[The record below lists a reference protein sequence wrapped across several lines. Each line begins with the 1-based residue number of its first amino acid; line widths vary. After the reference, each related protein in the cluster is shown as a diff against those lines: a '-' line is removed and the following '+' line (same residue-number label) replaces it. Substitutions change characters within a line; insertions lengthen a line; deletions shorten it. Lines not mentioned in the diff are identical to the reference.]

1 MIYTRL
7 KIAKD
12 LLTDDGAIFISIG
25 DEELYN
31 LQKVCDEIFGNRNY
45 IANLIWQSTPGSNT
59 GEDLKTVT
67 ENILVYCKKREQCK
81 FSALTITSNE
91 KYTNSDE
98 YFEKE
103 AVMF

>member
-1 MIYTRL
+1 MVAFHTDWLKYDLITRL

-12 LLTDDGAIFISIG
+12 LLTDDVLFYSIG

-59 GEDLKTVT
+59 GEDLK
-67 ENILVYCKKREQCK
+67 NRNRKY
-81 FSALTITSNE
+81 FSVLQ
-91 KYTNSDE
+91 K
-98 YFEKE
+98 
-103 AVMF
+103 